1 MGSHKSCFPER
12 HKVQDKMD
20 ANDGDDVDMCTEE
33 ETNESDDKR
42 DTSPDEG
49 HEMIAFTPKRKRE
62 AAEKA
67 NNSIHS
73 LLVKKPQLVTLTM
86 PKTPDVMK

>member
-1 MGSHKSCFPER
+1 MSCSELKE
-12 HKVQDKMD
+12 KVDV
-20 ANDGDDVDMCTEE
+20 NDGCVDMCTEE
-33 ETNESDDKR
+33 PSESDEQVH
-42 DTSPDEG
+42 TSANTE
-49 HEMIAFTPKRKRE
+49 HEMFAPRRKRL

-73 LLVKKPQLVTLTM
+73 LLAKKPQSMTLTM